1 MKVGKIVKYA
11 VAKLLGKKDE
21 ALKAVAEFLLAGSAK
36 ATLFLH
42 FNIFSTSVKVHILN
56 CVIAKKPIPP
66 AGAQKF
72 LTAFGHV
79 VFSFYSVNNTVK
91 LPDQVFIVLSRQ
103 LVISPAIEI
112 NTYLCVAPRQVYEAL
127 KAEVKDG
134 FDEFEA
140 LIERLKKEVKP
151 Q

>member
-1 MKVGKIVKYA
+1 MSVKTYLKYA
-11 VAKLLGKKDE
+11 IAKLTGNKEEVLR
-21 ALKAVAEFLLAGSAK
+21 AVAELVFKGSTKVA
-36 ATLFLH
+36 LYLH
-42 FNIFSTSVKVHILN
+42 FNTFSISAKTYILN

-72 LTAFGHV
+72 LTTFGHV
-79 VFSFYSVNNTVK
+79 VFGFYSINNTVK
-91 LPDQVFIVLSRQ
+91 LPDQVFIVLARQ
-103 LVISPAIEI
+103 LVISNAIEI
-112 NTYLCVAPRQVYEAL
+112 NTYLCVAPKEVYEAL

-151 Q
+151 